1 MHRKRA
7 SRTALQWTGG
17 TAKQLMLSVVDI
29 SITHRRGGYF
39 HQGGTMTPPNTKP
52 PQTPVD
58 PLQFALS
65 LLQPAPLLVQKDA
78 PALPITG
85 KVELDKNG
93 SPSFT
98 VMVDLSFLLGAAGA
112 GRAASGLG
120 KALTAKG
127 ASAAARSVAAEN
139 RLGPTQS
146 FELKAISD
154 GIAHGLKSYFGTA
167 PRWLIDLAD
176 LIGL

>member
-1 MHRKRA
+1 
-7 SRTALQWTGG
+7 
-17 TAKQLMLSVVDI
+17 
-29 SITHRRGGYF
+29 
-39 HQGGTMTPPNTKP
+39 MTPPNSKP
-52 PQTPVD
+52 PQPQVD
-58 PLQFALS
+58 PLHFALS

-93 SPSFT
+93 SASFS

-112 GRAASGLG
+112 GRVASGLG
-120 KALTAKG
+120 KAVTAKG
-127 ASAAARSVAAEN
+127 ASAAARSAAAEN
-139 RLGPTQS
+139 RSAPAPS
-146 FELKAISD
+146 FELKAISE

-176 LIGL
+176 LVGL